1 MKKSIWLLLAVCLQA
16 TAAYADQWG
25 GFAAN
30 ADSGSLKP
38 FARDLGG
45 LLGSAAF
52 HSGRSLGLAGWD
64 IGVQGGV
71 GLQPDKND
79 RIMRNNGVSSFGTP
93 WVQAEIGLPF
103 SIDGFIRGISFQGL
117 TVAGGGIRWSVLKT
131 PDKEWTPQLLV
142 VGSAHSAVAQDFQAT
157 HYGGNLVLSAGT
169 QTITPYIGGGVD
181 STSLLARVSRLD
193 PTQNGRK
200 VTVLES
206 RFTAGLQYKPWQ
218 FFYIHGA
225 YTHLHGRPGCE
236 GGLGLRF

>member
-1 MKKSIWLLLAVCLQA
+1 MKKSVWLLLAVCLQA

-103 SIDGFIRGISFQGL
+103 NISGFIRGVSAQGL
-117 TVAGGGIRWSVLKT
+117 TVSGGGLRYGVYAPSEGILEIIPSIFTIKNGAVT
-131 PDKEWTPQLLV
+131 ELLPPAPPV
-142 VGSAHSAVAQDFQAT
+142 KQQ
-157 HYGGNLVLSAGT
+157 
-169 QTITPYIGGGVD
+169 P
-181 STSLLARVSRLD
+181 
-193 PTQNGRK
+193 
-200 VTVLES
+200 
-206 RFTAGLQYKPWQ
+206 
-218 FFYIHGA
+218 
-225 YTHLHGRPGCE
+225 
-236 GGLGLRF
+236 